1 MKFIKD
7 NPLQFLSVK
16 LPIYGALLIGV
27 LPTIL
32 EHSIQLKLIPIEY
45 HAIIVSVVLPA
56 LALLGRQIAQPDI
69 RPLKPAPKSRE
80 K

>member
-16 LPIYGALLIGV
+16 LPIYGALLIGI

-45 HAIIVSVVLPA
+45 HAVIVSVVLPA
-56 LALLGRQIAQPDI
+56 LALLGRKIAQPDI
-69 RPLKPAPKSRE
+69 HPLKPAPKSR
-80 K
+80 KR